1 MSFEVPKYRLLALL
15 KAEKKLGLLE
25 DYGVDDWDWYEDA
38 INDTFNDGKDAVNN
52 LSYNELLREFKEI
65 EKITVLIGHKYK

>member
-15 KAEKKLGLLE
+15 KTEAELGLLK
-25 DYGVDDWDWYEDA
+25 DYGVDNWDYYEYA

-52 LSYNELLREFKEI
+52 LSDKELLSEFKEI
-65 EKITVLIGHKYK
+65 E

>member
-25 DYGVDDWDWYEDA
+25 DYGVDNWYWYEYA
-38 INDTFNDGKDAVNN
+38 INDIFNDGKNAINN
-52 LSYNELLREFKEI
+52 LSYNELLSEFKEI
-65 EKITVLIGHKYK
+65 E